1 MTIIYHPEVTQG
13 SDEWRTIPE
22 FPDYAASRDGQIK
35 RVHVDAR
42 CHRLTGKPLVQ
53 SVSKAGYAQVTLCD
67 NGVRKSRRVNRVVC
81 AAFHDPAPTDRH
93 HAAHNDGDRL
103 NNCSSNLRW
112 AIGVENSADKVAH
125 GTDTSGDRHWSR
137 RKPECRPRGIGHG
150 RARLND
156 DAVRAIRSDNRS
168 QRAIAKYHGVSQRTI
183 WMIKANMIWSHVE

>member
-1 MTIIYHPEVTQG
+1 ME
-13 SDEWRTIPE
+13 EWRVIVD
-22 FPDYAASRDGQIK
+22 FPDYAVSNLGQIK
-35 RVHVDAR
+35 RVNLD
-42 CHRLTGKPLVQ
+42 HRNHKLTGAPLKWAI
-53 SVSKAGYAQVTLCD
+53 SKSGYAAVTLCRD
-67 NGVRKSRRVNRVVC
+67 RKPYAVRVNRVVC
-81 AAFHDPAPTDRH
+81 AAFHGLPPSPDC
-93 HAAHNDGDRL
+93 HAAHNDGNRL

-112 AIGVENSADKVAH
+112 ATGVENAADKVAH

-183 WMIKANMIWSHVE
+183 WMIKDNMIWSHVE